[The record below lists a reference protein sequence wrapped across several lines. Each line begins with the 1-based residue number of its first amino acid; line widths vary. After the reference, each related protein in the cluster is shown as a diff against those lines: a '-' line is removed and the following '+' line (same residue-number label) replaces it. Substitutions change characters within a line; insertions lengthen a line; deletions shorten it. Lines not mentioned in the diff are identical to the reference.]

1 MVLSVGNEFLTRLLS
16 YLIPIILSDFL
27 IFDVNVLISGFHL
40 LSKFLFT
47 FFDSGDSVHQK
58 GNKSNPTAE
67 HSDFL

>member
-1 MVLSVGNEFLTRLLS
+1 MVLSVGNEFVTRLLS
-16 YLIPIILSDFL
+16 YLIPIILSDSL
-27 IFDVNVLISGFHL
+27 IFELLISAFPV

-67 HSDFL
+67 DSDFL

>member
-1 MVLSVGNEFLTRLLS
+1 MVLSVGNEFVTRLLS

-27 IFDVNVLISGFHL
+27 IFELLISGFYL

>member
-1 MVLSVGNEFLTRLLS
+1 MVLLEGNEFVIRLLS

-27 IFDVNVLISGFHL
+27 IFELLL

-47 FFDSGDSVHQK
+47 FFDSGDSVHQM

-67 HSDFL
+67 HSDYL